1 MGCGVIQRWGL
12 NSESGKL
19 CLSVVPNWVPSG
31 HCSPVLCFCVWLWHF
46 CLSFHAYFWFPSA
59 FHHPIPSPCLNAV
72 LSWSAVPRLF
82 PYQYHSPL
90 TLISISALYHA
101 HRSMARFHTD
111 CLWMTIFCR
120 LCVSAF
126 LSLAVLSQKF
136 YTLVWCVHV
145 VVSRCTGFGRF
156 VLAALFNFL
165 LFAPTLIL
173 SISQLGYI
181 DVLQNTY
188 HPAQARILFYSYHI
202 INQYQ

>member
-1 MGCGVIQRWGL
+1 
-12 NSESGKL
+12 
-19 CLSVVPNWVPSG
+19 
-31 HCSPVLCFCVWLWHF
+31 
-46 CLSFHAYFWFPSA
+46 
-59 FHHPIPSPCLNAV
+59 
-72 LSWSAVPRLF
+72 
-82 PYQYHSPL
+82 
-90 TLISISALYHA
+90 
-101 HRSMARFHTD
+101 
-111 CLWMTIFCR
+111 MTIFCR

-202 INQYQ
+202 INQSHPNKFADMSDGGGDWIKLEVCIKRNNHHNTHWVIPSLELPWRCVC